1 MEFII
6 ALIVFILSFLGLASG
21 VILYNR
27 RIKGTCG
34 GLGQLLGFCDSCD
47 CKDDKEKMAMSKDE
61 NSEDE

>member
-6 ALIVFILSFLGLASG
+6 ALIVFILAFLGLASG

-47 CKDDKEKMAMSKDE
+47 CKDAKKEE
-61 NSEDE
+61 EEEEEEG